1 MKIPRFEFGRI
12 LIPYQKAVL
21 DAQKTY
27 QKAISD
33 ANGDETKIA
42 KVQYNAAIE
51 KATKE
56 YELAKSG
63 ESESGT
69 ASGCTFF

>member
-42 KVQYNAAIE
+42 KAKVQYNAAIE

-63 ESESGT
+63 GS
-69 ASGCTFF
+69 